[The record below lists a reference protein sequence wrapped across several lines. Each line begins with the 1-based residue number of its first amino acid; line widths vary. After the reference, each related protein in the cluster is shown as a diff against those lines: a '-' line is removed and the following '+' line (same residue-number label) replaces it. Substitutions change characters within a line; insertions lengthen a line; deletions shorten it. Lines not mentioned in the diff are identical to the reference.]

1 MKKTVFFLI
10 LHWVVGCLTIQAQ
23 LTGQIHVIPR
33 SLTQEG
39 DMMVIDMIFDMKY
52 LRLRSVES
60 ITYTPIVVA
69 NTENYELPI
78 LIIKGSS
85 RYKADLREEVL
96 NKRPTVT
103 IVNQGGQRNYP
114 IYSIEKYN
122 KNRIISYRVSFP
134 YQAWMNNATISLRE
148 ETCGCGNEQRMM
160 TQRNIYLDEPLHSTH
175 DIQPRFSY
183 IVPEREFEKNRFDIG
198 NAFLE
203 FPQGG
208 STINPNFRN
217 NQTELDK
224 INRLI
229 SMLISDPDVI
239 VTSIEMRGYAS
250 PEGSAQSNYDL
261 SSQRAKAM
269 RDYFV
274 RRLLN
279 IPSSAF
285 LTGVGGED
293 WGGLKSLLMNYSVAY
308 KDEIIN
314 IINTVQDLDVR
325 EQRIMRLG
333 NGSPYRQIVR
343 DLYPRLR
350 RVDCQ
355 INYTARNFTV
365 SESAERMKEK
375 AKLLSQNEMYQIANT
390 YPAGSSEFNRTLITA
405 GQYFPNNDIANLN
418 AAAAALTEG
427 NPTLA
432 DNYLKNV
439 HNTNSLEYANCM
451 GVLAIYKGNYAAA
464 ESYLR
469 KAQEGG
475 LTEATHNLRE
485 LQKRRNQ

>member
-1 MKKTVFFLI
+1 MFFLI
-10 LHWVVGCLTIQAQ
+10 LHCIVSYFTIQAQ
-23 LTGQIHVIPR
+23 QPGQIHVFPR

-69 NTENYELPI
+69 NSDNYYELPQ

-85 RYKADLREEVL
+85 RYKADQREEVL
-96 NKRPTVT
+96 NKRPTITV
-103 IVNQGGQRNYP
+103 VNQGGQRNYP

-122 KNRIISYRVSFP
+122 KNRMISYRVSFP

-148 ETCGCGNEQRMM
+148 ETCACFNEQIMM
-160 TQRNIYLDEPLHSTH
+160 TRRTILFEEPSRSTY
-175 DIQPRFSY
+175 DIQPRFNY
-183 IVPEREFEKNRFDIG
+183 LVPEREFEKNRFDIG

-208 STINPNFRN
+208 STINPNFRD

-250 PEGSAQSNYDL
+250 PEGSAQSNYNL
-261 SSQRAKAM
+261 SFQRARSI

-274 RRLLN
+274 RRLPN
-279 IPSSAF
+279 IPSSSL
-285 LTGVGGED
+285 LTGFGGED
-293 WGGLKSLLMNYSVAY
+293 WEGLKTLLMKYSVAY
-308 KDEIIN
+308 KEEILN
-314 IINTVQDLDVR
+314 IINTVQDLDAR

-333 NGSPYRQIVR
+333 NGEPYRQIVR
-343 DLYPRLR
+343 DLYPQLR

-355 INYTARNFTV
+355 INYTARDFTV
-365 SESAERMKEK
+365 SESIERMQER

-390 YPAGSSEFNRTLITA
+390 YTPGSSEFNRTLIEA
-405 GQYFPNNDIANLN
+405 RQYFPDSDVANLN
-418 AAAAALTEG
+418 AAAAALSEG
-427 NPTLA
+427 NPALA
-432 DNYLKNV
+432 DEYLKHVN
-439 HNTNSLEYANCM
+439 NTNSPEYANCM
-451 GVLAIYKGNYAAA
+451 GVLSIYKGNYTAA
-464 ESYLR
+464 EEFLTR
-469 KAQEGG
+469 AQAGG
-475 LTEATHNLRE
+475 VTEAAHNLQE
-485 LQKRRNQ
+485 LAKRRNR